1 MKSPFFRMLTL
12 SALLVGM
19 FLCVVLALEW
29 WFQREARR
37 QLDDTREAKQTQLA
51 QALALLPR
59 TPATWDATF
68 QKQLGTMLGGQ
79 VALTQSNA
87 VSQEKMPA
95 GKSGQIEVAQALPGS
110 PGYWVHL
117 TLAVPATHRLALIQR
132 RLLVAIVVVGLLL
145 MLLPMLFM
153 LPQREPIDG
162 RTQTPWQKTRAE
174 VRGLTHYARISEE
187 RGVELQREAGARR
200 RAEEDLQVNR
210 GLLSQAQEERA
221 RLGRELHDNIC
232 QTLYAVSLTL
242 ESVAKKLTPESESAQ
257 RLAQCQKELKRL
269 NQEVRAY
276 LSELE
281 PEEMQRQTFADAL
294 DQMLDGQPQGPE
306 TELVRQLD
314 AETLALIRP
323 GQAAAIVGI
332 LREAISNARRH
343 GRAKRI
349 TLRAEHSD
357 DSVALAVHDN
367 GDGFDQ
373 ATSGSRTGHGLANMR
388 TRATELGGDLRVES
402 APGKGTRILLLLPV
416 ASLA

>member
-79 VALTQSNA
+79 VALTQTSA

-132 RLLVAIVVVGLLL
+132 RLLVAIVMVGLLL

-153 LPQREPIDG
+153 LPQREPVDS

-294 DQMLDGQPQGPE
+294 DQMLDGQPQGLE

>member
-79 VALTQSNA
+79 VALTQTSA

-132 RLLVAIVVVGLLL
+132 RLLVAIVMVGLLL

-153 LPQREPIDG
+153 LPQREPVDS